1 MRSPLSTKWLR
12 PTPAP
17 RYQPSSAVAARAPA
31 ANSES
36 ATAQP
41 VTLATTHRDFT
52 LAPWENIAP
61 PYINARRARD
71 EKTEIGIGAAGLN
84 SQLAAAWIHNSSRWP
99 FRRRARPSADLAASR
114 ASLHCVTARAAQAR
128 AAPLTTPH
136 KIAIAKQKR
145 LP

>member
-71 EKTEIGIGAAGLN
+71 EKNRDWDRRCWSEFTIGGGLESQFLTLAN
-84 SQLAAAWIHNSSRWP
+84 S
-99 FRRRARPSADLAASR
+99 
-114 ASLHCVTARAAQAR
+114 
-128 AAPLTTPH
+128 TTGPTVSG
-136 KIAIAKQKR
+136 
-145 LP
+145 